1 MLERRRRETLREN
14 VAEEEADQEVEV
26 LKGGQMK
33 ALEDKRPEEDQMA
46 LRGKGTP
53 SQGGEFL
60 KTPSQPTLEDDMGRT
75 PRQEETPKEWK
86 TPKTPV
92 ETPRQAEPPTS
103 STREREERGGRTAS
117 AAQTPFHRPSGAPET
132 SPQWPGGP
140 KTSPTTLRPANQ
152 PEPQPLFDDEQL
164 RRYEELRR
172 QAPMLN
178 PPQVQ
183 QRTLEEMRPETL
195 REEELKRLRKREEEL
210 EMERTMLLREREELQ
225 RLLQQKEREKS
236 RERHE
241 EELQRLHEQRLLQ
254 HKGRDESRERHDE
267 RRQNAIEDE
276 DVQYR
281 TPEEESQT
289 AKKLFQDE
297 LEEADRPPK
306 PEAERPPTAREATRP
321 LKTEAAGSSRQ
332 EETPGTL
339 QLMAMMMHTMT
350 EMQKKMLS
358 KDGGKEGEGGEAE
371 YVRSHPE
378 VPRLTDWNP
387 STGPIDLNDW
397 LALIEPIMADLT
409 ATSHDWW
416 DRLLKEARQWY
427 QDHMALSPMDR
438 LTHEPQP
445 SKDLDQPKWIRLER
459 RASTLLMM
467 SIPEAQK
474 EELVSTKRITA
485 LKIICHLFTTFQP
498 GGLAEKEVI
507 LRSLEMPQEAATV
520 AEAVSSL
527 RKWMRWRRRAMELQV
542 SEPDPFLLLKG
553 LGRIVRRPL
562 EANRELNFR
571 ISLARSMLQVDST
584 PTKDTVGKFSTHLL
598 AEMEQIAH
606 LEGSTKSTSKD
617 TQKQAQPEVKVVKK
631 EEATKK
637 EEVAKE
643 GSNEGD
649 SSEAMKGL
657 LEEANKMLKALQQG
671 KNEEDEGKEVRLQ
684 KLQKQLDELKTL
696 KVFRISKIHTEEGDY
711 GLLDSGATHALRG
724 RQPGE
729 SLKDLTEVRVTL
741 ACGRDATLKMTR
753 GGTMLGQHEETEP
766 IVPLGKMV
774 SQLGCTVEWD
784 EGSLVV
790 FHPER
795 GRLATTQRGGC
806 PHIPR
811 PLALDIIQEL
821 EEKSGWMKKMKTKE
835 EDEEDVLKKMVAVHP
850 VFRDLPEE
858 VKKELVVMPSKDLTA
873 LPGMNR
879 RQRRKIQREG
889 ATLHLFAGEDD
900 GFTLGQAVKSAGGDV
915 QTLIELD
922 QKRGPGHDLMSSD
935 PYATLLRLA
944 FDNRTLLLYIL
955 AVHVEKTKDE
965 EEKEEGTKRDAKTEE
980 QKTGG
985 EGWKRIILAL
995 EQPSAPE
1002 YLPKTVSFW
1011 WTDQWRKMKEMYDL
1025 QEIKFNQGDWKG
1037 EEGGKGCIK
1046 PTTIGGNVEIKVP
1059 EERNPEAKGRS
1070 QDRVQDSKS
1079 LSRWVPGLMKELAK
1093 EVVKK
1098 CPLVKGEDLMGN
1110 KMRFLLV
1117 GAYTW
1122 LPPKDSPLEDKRN
1135 ERVPEEEVDA
1145 IEGLRIDDSEG
1156 EADDEAEHTE
1166 EDPQQD
1172 PPGNP
1177 EEPQGGER
1185 AINPQEPQEAAK
1197 EEVDQP
1203 EDFEIKIFRL
1213 VTPLPLKAGGVV
1225 LQAVIDMCGLKR
1237 KFPPLGAEVLVKKR
1251 RWNAQQFLPT
1261 MDRVTYIAPCWEGH
1275 GHWVKQEDG
1284 TTIVARFC
1292 IADVWNP
1299 VTDHSW
1305 LAVMTEMPDPLEE
1318 RRRLRRKTPPELA
1331 KMEVQEDEPGEE
1343 GRDPE
1348 PRRRSRLLQLI
1359 MEEMTALMEDPSE
1372 EALKTTMQSV
1382 AKLRMMM
1389 ETGTSEDVLQTRIVG
1404 LGEVMKDLEGWKK
1417 PIEEE
1422 LKSLVE
1428 DKMALEAISKEEVEK
1443 MFREAHAEG
1452 RKLEVV
1458 PGKLVTVVKP
1468 APEGGKKKARIV
1480 ACGNFTAKDAQDEL
1494 YASTGDAVTLRIMM
1508 KLASENQWDGVMLDI
1523 RTAFL
1528 NTPWED
1534 MDVLV
1539 KPPHLLIRMK
1549 LVEEGTLWRP
1559 TKALYGFRNTP
1570 RLWGNHRDSTM
1581 RKMEVPH
1588 EGKRHRLTQLVSEP
1602 NLWRIDEVKDE
1613 DEEEEKPKGPPKALM
1628 MVYVDD
1634 LFATGPTQLLK
1645 ALTET
1650 IKKEWNT
1657 STPEWINEDPTR
1669 FLGMGISK
1677 TKGEDGLEV
1686 WAASQQD
1693 YVKELLRRNV
1703 GEDEK
1708 KWPKRKV
1715 PISKDPPAEHQ
1726 EEPKVEGVRKAQK
1739 IVGEAL
1745 WLVTRTRPD
1754 MMYALAKMA
1763 SQVLHQPQWVAESAS
1778 QLWGYMA
1785 ATIHEG
1791 ITFEKGPSWEGWEE
1805 QSGLAVYADASFAPS
1820 GEESHGSVI
1829 VTLRGA
1835 PLLWKSSRQST
1846 VSLSTAEAELNELIE
1861 GLMMGESVAAIL
1873 EELEPHIMKMMA
1885 SDSQAAVNICLADGG
1900 SWRTRHLRLRAAHA
1914 KQRFT
1919 KGDWLLRHVPG
1930 EDMLA
1935 DMGTKSLTSARLE
1948 KLKKGLGMKKIGKDE
1963 EKNEEPEEKTAPEE
1977 AKKIKKKEQ
1986 GTRVPKEVEKA
1997 LQCVALMIAI
2007 QGAKAQ
2013 DDEETEERAE
2023 MFHIELI
2030 LMFAL
2035 VGVVSVI
2042 QRIIPC
2048 LMGWLRRDRQPE
2060 EEPTE
2065 EEGSR
2070 VRGAPT
2076 RRQEE
2081 QALRTPESIRRRR
2094 RVEARDDEDTEEETD
2109 PGVPFPHG
2117 DRDGNLFLRN
2127 PPGPKAP
2134 PRQLAHMYP
2143 MPKGQQKGQQAGQ
2156 AGTQAGQLGLQAGR
2170 PGQQAGQ
2177 QKGRPQQAA
2186 SSSTTPVHM
2195 LVPPPPPQEPGAEPP
2210 RLVEEFFQGLVQEE
2224 HEHPDDWDPEIHG
2237 QIYPGKGSSP
2247 QAYFQRMA
2255 EKGQAKGSEEGTPMK
2270 GAKKGKKG
2278 DDEIAQAKGA
2288 KGEGSPQKGAPKG
2301 QGKKGRAED
2310 EEVPE
2315 KGAQKGGGKMAENG
2329 EGDDEAAPPRVPS
2342 DEHGVALPV
2351 YITPW
2356 GTRFHTGVT
2365 CPTLANSGWM
2375 VRSPWCPLCC
2385 VGLQPSSATILYS
2398 EGPGRTVHIADE
2410 NALGRCKA
2418 TPCANDATGTRGTE
2432 SGLS

>member
-1 MLERRRRETLREN
+1 M
-14 VAEEEADQEVEV
+14 
-26 LKGGQMK
+26 
-33 ALEDKRPEEDQMA
+33 
-46 LRGKGTP
+46 
-53 SQGGEFL
+53 
-60 KTPSQPTLEDDMGRT
+60 
-75 PRQEETPKEWK
+75 
-86 TPKTPV
+86 
-92 ETPRQAEPPTS
+92 
-103 STREREERGGRTAS
+103 
-117 AAQTPFHRPSGAPET
+117 
-132 SPQWPGGP
+132 
-140 KTSPTTLRPANQ
+140 
-152 PEPQPLFDDEQL
+152 
-164 RRYEELRR
+164 
-172 QAPMLN
+172 
-178 PPQVQ
+178 
-183 QRTLEEMRPETL
+183 
-195 REEELKRLRKREEEL
+195 
-210 EMERTMLLREREELQ
+210 
-225 RLLQQKEREKS
+225 
-236 RERHE
+236 
-241 EELQRLHEQRLLQ
+241 
-254 HKGRDESRERHDE
+254 
-267 RRQNAIEDE
+267 
-276 DVQYR
+276 
-281 TPEEESQT
+281 
-289 AKKLFQDE
+289 
-297 LEEADRPPK
+297 
-306 PEAERPPTAREATRP
+306 
-321 LKTEAAGSSRQ
+321 
-332 EETPGTL
+332 
-339 QLMAMMMHTMT
+339 
-350 EMQKKMLS
+350 
-358 KDGGKEGEGGEAE
+358 
-371 YVRSHPE
+371 
-378 VPRLTDWNP
+378 PRLTDWNP

-606 LEGSTKSTSKD
+606 LEGSKKSTSKD
-617 TQKQAQPEVKVVKK
+617 TQKQAQPEVKVRKIEEGGKGEGKSGKGERAPCKFFITTEGCRKGKGCRWAHNLDDQKRCWNCGSTQHYAPACDRPREPNKEGSPEKSGKPWEGKDMKPTAKVVKK

-696 KVFRISKIHTEEGDY
+696 KVFRISKIHTKEGDY

-753 GGTMLGQHEETEP
+753 GGTMIGQDEETEP

-784 EGSLVV
+784 EGGLVV
-790 FHPER
+790 VHPER
-795 GRLATTQRGGC
+795 GRLDTTQRGGC

-835 EDEEDVLKKMVAVHP
+835 EDEEEVWKKMVAVHP

-858 VKKELVVMPSKDLTA
+858 VKKELVVTPSKDLTA

-900 GFTLGQAVKSAGGDV
+900 GFTLSQAVKSAGGDV

-944 FDNRTLLLYIL
+944 FDNRIRGILAGPNCRTRSVLRNYRMTPECHGPRPLREWGGEEFGRRDLRKDEKTKVWQDDVMLFRTLLLYVL

-965 EEKEEGTKRDAKTEE
+965 EEKEEGIKRDAKTEE

-985 EGWKRIILAL
+985 EGWKKIILAL

-1098 CPLVKGEDLMGN
+1098 CQERPVQLKPMSWEQHVKHGHVPFRRDCKICQQSGAKSAPHRRLNAKKGQFPRAGVLSVDTTGPLVKGEDLMGN
-1110 KMRFLLV
+1110 KMRFRLV

-1122 LPPKDSPLEDKRN
+1122 LAPKDSPLEDKRN

-1213 VTPLPLKAGGVV
+1213 VTPLPSKAGGVV
-1225 LQAVIDMCGLKR
+1225 LQAVIDMILKLRSDGFDVSQVHSDNGGEFTSDAMRRWMKARGYIRTFTGVSNPQSNGRAENAVQQVKTHIRRLLHQAGWSEDQWPLAARHCDEQLRMWRCGLKQ

-1508 KLASENQWDGVMLDI
+1508 KLASENQWDGVTLDI

-1559 TKALYGFRNTP
+1559 TKALYGFRKSP

-1677 TKGEDGLEV
+1677 TTGEDGLEV

-1820 GEESHGSVI
+1820 GKK
-1829 VTLRGA
+1829 VT
-1835 PLLWKSSRQST
+1835 
-1846 VSLSTAEAELNELIE
+1846 
-1861 GLMMGESVAAIL
+1861 
-1873 EELEPHIMKMMA
+1873 
-1885 SDSQAAVNICLADGG
+1885 
-1900 SWRTRHLRLRAAHA
+1900 
-1914 KQRFT
+1914 
-1919 KGDWLLRHVPG
+1919 
-1930 EDMLA
+1930 
-1935 DMGTKSLTSARLE
+1935 
-1948 KLKKGLGMKKIGKDE
+1948 
-1963 EKNEEPEEKTAPEE
+1963 
-1977 AKKIKKKEQ
+1977 
-1986 GTRVPKEVEKA
+1986 
-1997 LQCVALMIAI
+1997 
-2007 QGAKAQ
+2007 
-2013 DDEETEERAE
+2013 
-2023 MFHIELI
+2023 
-2030 LMFAL
+2030 
-2035 VGVVSVI
+2035 
-2042 QRIIPC
+2042 
-2048 LMGWLRRDRQPE
+2048 
-2060 EEPTE
+2060 
-2065 EEGSR
+2065 
-2070 VRGAPT
+2070 
-2076 RRQEE
+2076 
-2081 QALRTPESIRRRR
+2081 
-2094 RVEARDDEDTEEETD
+2094 
-2109 PGVPFPHG
+2109 
-2117 DRDGNLFLRN
+2117 
-2127 PPGPKAP
+2127 
-2134 PRQLAHMYP
+2134 
-2143 MPKGQQKGQQAGQ
+2143 
-2156 AGTQAGQLGLQAGR
+2156 
-2170 PGQQAGQ
+2170 
-2177 QKGRPQQAA
+2177 
-2186 SSSTTPVHM
+2186 
-2195 LVPPPPPQEPGAEPP
+2195 
-2210 RLVEEFFQGLVQEE
+2210 VQ
-2224 HEHPDDWDPEIHG
+2224 
-2237 QIYPGKGSSP
+2237 
-2247 QAYFQRMA
+2247 
-2255 EKGQAKGSEEGTPMK
+2255 
-2270 GAKKGKKG
+2270 
-2278 DDEIAQAKGA
+2278 
-2288 KGEGSPQKGAPKG
+2288 
-2301 QGKKGRAED
+2301 
-2310 EEVPE
+2310 
-2315 KGAQKGGGKMAENG
+2315 
-2329 EGDDEAAPPRVPS
+2329 
-2342 DEHGVALPV
+2342 
-2351 YITPW
+2351 
-2356 GTRFHTGVT
+2356 
-2365 CPTLANSGWM
+2365 
-2375 VRSPWCPLCC
+2375 
-2385 VGLQPSSATILYS
+2385 
-2398 EGPGRTVHIADE
+2398 
-2410 NALGRCKA
+2410 
-2418 TPCANDATGTRGTE
+2418 
-2432 SGLS
+2432 